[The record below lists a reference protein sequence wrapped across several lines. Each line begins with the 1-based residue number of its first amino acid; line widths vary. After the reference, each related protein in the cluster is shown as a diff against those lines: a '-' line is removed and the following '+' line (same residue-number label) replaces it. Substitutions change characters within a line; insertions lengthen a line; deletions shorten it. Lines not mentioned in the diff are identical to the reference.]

1 MLPYLANCS
10 LLFTEEPLLRR
21 PAAARAAGFGAVEF
35 WWPFATPVPSDREVD
50 AFTTAI
56 EEAGVA
62 LVGLNFFAGDLAGP
76 DCGVLSIPGR
86 SAEFRDNID
95 VVAGIGERLGV
106 RGFNALYGNR
116 VDGVDPA
123 AQDELAAE
131 SIGLAAKAVAAFG
144 GTVLIEPVSGPKPY
158 PLRTAADA
166 VAVVRRARAA
176 GAANVGFLCDLYHL
190 ASNGD
195 DIDAAIAGYAEYVA
209 HVQIADAPGR
219 GEPGSGQL
227 DLDRY
232 LAALARRGYRGWV
245 SLEYKPT
252 GTTEASLAWLP
263 GRAAAAARQAAAGRA
278 DSGGEFMT
286 TKIGFIGLGIMGGPM
301 AANLVKAGFEVTG
314 YNRSP
319 AKVEQLVA
327 AGGQGAKDIAG
338 AVADAD
344 VVATM
349 VPDSPDVRA
358 VLAGED
364 GVFAHAKAGALIIDF
379 SSIRPDVAAALAAE
393 GAERGFR
400 VLDAPVSGGE
410 AGAIEGVLSIM
421 VGGAAEDFEAAAP
434 VFDAVGKTVV
444 HVGPAGS
451 GQTVKAANQ
460 LMVAGHLE
468 LLAEAI
474 VFLEAYGVDTE
485 AALRVLG
492 GGLAGSTVLQ
502 RKGATMLARDFKP
515 GFRIALHDK
524 DMGIVT
530 AAAREAG
537 VVIPLGAAV
546 AQLIASLKAQGDGGL
561 DHSALLKLVSQLS
574 GR

>member
-1 MLPYLANCS
+1 M
-10 LLFTEEPLLRR
+10 
-21 PAAARAAGFGAVEF
+21 
-35 WWPFATPVPSDREVD
+35 
-50 AFTTAI
+50 
-56 EEAGVA
+56 
-62 LVGLNFFAGDLAGP
+62 
-76 DCGVLSIPGR
+76 
-86 SAEFRDNID
+86 
-95 VVAGIGERLGV
+95 
-106 RGFNALYGNR
+106 
-116 VDGVDPA
+116 
-123 AQDELAAE
+123 
-131 SIGLAAKAVAAFG
+131 
-144 GTVLIEPVSGPKPY
+144 LIEPVSGPKPY
-158 PLRTAADA
+158 PLRTADDA

-195 DIDAAIAGYAEYVA
+195 DIDAAIAAHTDVIA

-232 LAALARRGYRGWV
+232 LSALEDHGYRGWV

-252 GTTEASLAWLP
+252 STTEASLAWLP
-263 GRAAAAARQAAAGRA
+263 AERRAGSGRRSNHEHADRVHRAGHHGRADGRQPGQGGLRGHRVQPQPGPGRAAASRPAGA
-278 DSGGEFMT
+278 
-286 TKIGFIGLGIMGGPM
+286 GP
-301 AANLVKAGFEVTG
+301 A
-314 YNRSP
+314 
-319 AKVEQLVA
+319 
-327 AGGQGAKDIAG
+327 DIAE
-338 AVADAD
+338 AVRDAD

-349 VPDSPDVRA
+349 VPDSPDVQA
-358 VLAGED
+358 VLAGEG
-364 GVFAHAKAGALIIDF
+364 GVFEHARPGALIIDF

-400 VLDAPVSGGE
+400 MLDAPVSGGE
-410 AGAIEGVLSIM
+410 QGAIEGVLSIM
-421 VGGAAEDFEAAAP
+421 VGGAAADFEAAAP
-434 VFDAVGKTVV
+434 VFDAVGKTIV

-537 VVIPLGAAV
+537 VVIPLGAVA
-546 AQLIASLKAQGDGGL
+546 AQLVASLKAQGDGGL
-561 DHSALLKLVSQLS
+561 DHSALLKLVTQLS
-574 GR
+574 GRRTTGVGTCHG